1 MEDPLPGEGT
11 PVGLANRL
19 GNPRRERSRITF
31 GKRRLVKVLT
41 VPEVAEYLHVSRVTI
56 YRMLKQKSLPA
67 FHVASQWRVRVDDLE
82 RWMRRREPGGYH
94 RP

>member
-1 MEDPLPGEGT
+1 MPTSGVRKAMEEPLPGERT
-11 PVGLANRL
+11 PAALADRP
-19 GNPRRERSRITF
+19 GHPGRERSRITF

-67 FHVASQWRVRVDDLE
+67 FHVASQWLVRVDDL
-82 RWMRRREPGGYH
+82 
-94 RP
+94 